1 MEIQTDS
8 GEEMK
13 KQWIVLVFVLV
24 QVLGGSLWAAAG
36 TQQNTAESP
45 AGTGGQKGIQ
55 DVQQGV
61 ETVWNT
67 ACSFLATNGLQMLI
81 NIVAAALIFFIGR
94 WVAGVLSN
102 LVEKGLIRA
111 RLDATLGKFVRHLVY
126 FLMLIF
132 VVIAALNRLGVQTA
146 SFIAAIGAAG
156 LAVGLALQGSLSNFA
171 AGILLIIFKPFKVG
185 DFVEIGGVK
194 GTVQEIQIFN
204 TVLHSPD
211 NIRIVLPNAQ
221 VTNGNILNYS
231 ANDKRRVD
239 LTVGVSYDDDLSKV
253 KQFLLSVLLADNRI
267 LRTPEPVVAVSEMA
281 DSSVNLVVR
290 PWVKS
295 DDYWPVYFDLTE
307 KIKVGL
313 KANGFTVP
321 FPQYDL
327 HLHNAPASPKS

>member
-1 MEIQTDS
+1 
-8 GEEMK
+8 
-13 KQWIVLVFVLV
+13 L
-24 QVLGGSLWAAAG
+24 QVLGVGLWAADQ
-36 TQQNTAESP
+36 TQQNTVESP
-45 AGTGGQKGIQ
+45 AVTGGQKKIQ

-61 ETVWNT
+61 EMIWNT
-67 ACSFLATNGLQMLI
+67 ACTFLATNGLQMLI

-94 WVAGVLSN
+94 WVAGIVSN

-111 RLDATLGKFVRHLVY
+111 RLDATLSKFVRHLVY

-132 VVIAALNRLGVQTA
+132 VAIAALNRLGVQTA

-185 DFVEIGGVK
+185 DFVEMGGAK

-221 VTNGNILNYS
+221 VTSGNILNYS

-239 LTVGVSYDDDLSKV
+239 LVFSVSYDDDLSKV
-253 KQFLLSVLLADNRI
+253 KQFLLGVVLADNRI
-267 LRTPEPVVAVSEMA
+267 LRTPEPVVAVLELA
-281 DSSVNLVVR
+281 DSSVDLVVR

-295 DDYWPVYFDLTE
+295 DDYWAVYFDLTE

-313 KANGFTVP
+313 ETHGFTVP

-327 HLHNAPASPKS
+327 HLHNASALPKP